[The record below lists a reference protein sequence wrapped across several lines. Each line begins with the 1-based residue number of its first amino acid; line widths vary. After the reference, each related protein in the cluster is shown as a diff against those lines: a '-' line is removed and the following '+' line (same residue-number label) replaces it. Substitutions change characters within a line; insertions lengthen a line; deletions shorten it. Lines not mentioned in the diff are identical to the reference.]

1 MSYITLNSNKLKY
14 NYHYLDQLF
23 AEHHIEW
30 AVVAKLLCGNE
41 TFLECLLE
49 FSDKEIC
56 DSRLT
61 NLKHI
66 KKISPK
72 TQTVYISNFTLVPK
86 DKVEMKLD
94 NFMIYL

>member
-14 NYHYLDQLF
+14 NCHYLDQLF
-23 AEHHIEW
+23 AGHHIEW

-41 TFLECLLE
+41 KFLECLLE

-72 TQTVYISNFTLVPK
+72 TQTV
-86 DKVEMKLD
+86 
-94 NFMIYL
+94 